1 MAFTTFLLTALA
13 ASITALALPQPESPT
28 PNGQPTTGGVYPLT
42 PTAANITL
50 YSDATCSTCET
61 STKDVLEA
69 NVCTRICSPSLSI
82 PQVPDHDCMLVVY
95 TGSSSCALVE
105 GGERTTFV
113 LGKGEGSLC
122 VDVGVEGCDD
132 GMEGGSGVWSC
143 G

>member
-1 MAFTTFLLTALA
+1 MLTLLATTT
-13 ASITALALPQPESPT
+13 TALALPHPESPA
-28 PNGQPTTGGVYPLT
+28 PNNQPTTGGVYPLT
-42 PTAANITL
+42 PTATNITL
-50 YSDATCSTCET
+50 YNSPTCSSCNDT
-61 STKDVLEA
+61 STDILEA

-95 TGSSSCALVE
+95 TGSASCALVE